1 MAPSPLAAPLRS
13 GCVFNPFFAL
23 SPALRF
29 LFCLAIASPLLS
41 SHSQC
46 VFHHDNGLCIPYA
59 YPEAVDVSENE
70 SDGEQADFDIDS
82 DSSDVDLLGLK
93 QDLNK
98 LSPEKA

>member
-1 MAPSPLAAPLRS
+1 MS
-13 GCVFNPFFAL
+13 
-23 SPALRF
+23 
-29 LFCLAIASPLLS
+29 
-41 SHSQC
+41 

-82 DSSDVDLLGLK
+82 DSSDADLLGLK